1 MLCAR
6 GCAWQD
12 LVTISAANA
21 PPGSPK
27 LLMLN
32 TTPVSALALLLT
44 SGTLREVA
52 RTPPADADDD
62 DDDEQ
67 GSPAATTAAN
77 GDDVIVE
84 VDGWVRLQVR
94 VQPEPEPYFAVL
106 PSTA

>member
-1 MLCAR
+1 
-6 GCAWQD
+6 
-12 LVTISAANA
+12 VTISAANA

-52 RTPPADADDD
+52 RTPPADADAD

-67 GSPAATTAAN
+67 GSPATATAN

-94 VQPEPEPYFAVL
+94 VQPEPFFAVL

>member
-1 MLCAR
+1 M
-6 GCAWQD
+6 
-12 LVTISAANA
+12 TISAANA

-62 DDDEQ
+62 DEQ
-67 GSPAATTAAN
+67 GSPAATAAAAAAN